1 MHAIARELVSL
12 KQLHPDNFFNDSQP
26 LSNILPKGNVHY
38 PNVVPTKIFLVSA
51 EPIFLHGSQ
60 HLQGVF
66 DGLLLFFATNSVD
79 YP

>member
-1 MHAIARELVSL
+1 MQARELVSL

-26 LSNILPKGNVHY
+26 LSNLPKGNVY
-38 PNVVPTKIFLVSA
+38 YSNVVPTKLFLVSA

-66 DGLLLFFATNSVD
+66 DGLLLFFATSSVN
-79 YP
+79 YSH